1 MIRYPPLPSG
11 EKEIP
16 CYAVKLRTKEAW
28 DKKEKVLKLYNKT
41 FCSGIR
47 STHRIQYLFYRS
59 EEMRDIALKEAKELF
74 DYAKPEKRI
83 AWICEKYLDP
93 KGR

>member
-1 MIRYPPLPSG
+1 MTRYPPLPS

-28 DKKEKVLKLYNKT
+28 EKKEKLLKLYNKT
-41 FCSGIR
+41 FCSGIKN
-47 STHRIQYLFYRS
+47 THRIQYLFYRS

-74 DYAKPEKRI
+74 DRFKNSEKPTFENVF
-83 AWICEKYLDP
+83 
-93 KGR
+93 